1 MVPLLILPRNG
12 SPTKTLLA
20 IVVLPF
26 LDGIQVVG
34 EGSPVAGELLL
45 PLPLVQL
52 LVQDAVLQLLHL
64 YITAPSPV
72 QSHTTYRTQYSSF
85 TCTVTYHLQNPVQ
98 ILHLHSHI
106 PLTEPSTAP
115 SPAQSYTT
123 YRTQYSS
130 LTCAFI

>member
-85 TCTVTYHLQNPVQ
+85 TCTVKYHLQNPVQ
-98 ILHLHSHI
+98 LLHLNSQI

-115 SPAQSYTT
+115 
-123 YRTQYSS
+123 
-130 LTCAFI
+130 